1 MLKNIDK
8 KEQAYT
14 KNTIYKYIIHF
25 INKLNKKFI
34 QHIKKKKKKGLF
46 NNLQKVKAT
55 IIIFF
60 ALLLLLTKSQLTYK
74 TYLIGAMIN
83 SQF

>member
-25 INKLNKKFI
+25 INKLNKNFI
-34 QHIKKKKKKGLF
+34 KYIKKKKKVIQQPSEGKSYYKYLF
-46 NNLQKVKAT
+46 C
-55 IIIFF
+55 IIIIANKISTHLQNLFDWSYDKF
-60 ALLLLLTKSQLTYK
+60 TI
-74 TYLIGAMIN
+74 LI
-83 SQF
+83 

>member
-34 QHIKKKKKKGLF
+34 QHIKKKKKVF

-55 IIIFF
+55 INIFF